1 MSILGNIIW
10 FLFGGAAMGLSW
22 SAAGVLWSLTIIGI
36 PVGKQCFK
44 IATLCFFPFGKY
56 VIAPNNTT
64 GNFLLNLLWI
74 CFTGLPLA
82 MAATLLGIFYYVTIV
97 GIPFGKQYFKLARL
111 ALTPFGAAIM

>member
-1 MSILGNIIW
+1 MSILGNIIC

-22 SAAGVLWSLTIIGI
+22 CVAGVLWSLTIIGI

-74 CFTGLPLA
+74 CITGVPLS
-82 MAATLLGIFYYVTIV
+82 MAATSLGILYCVTIV

-111 ALTPFGAAIM
+111 ALTPFGATIM